1 MLILRWTVFL
11 PFLAITTLLGCA
23 GHVTEYGYLDE
34 VSTRGSQDIYVHE
47 DTRNKLTRGKEL
59 DRVWVNPDFNI
70 GRYRKIYIKPVEIN
84 PDLMSEEQG
93 SQFADYFTKSLQDE
107 IKRRLL
113 LRVITPNEGNLPE
126 NTLVLETGLTQL
138 DKSNKLTNWGTLLA
152 MGYPV
157 DPTHVQ
163 VEGRLKDANT
173 DETLFLFADNRSGS
187 PLLSDD
193 AETWQK
199 HIADIAK
206 DLVLEIAAVKV
217 KFVQ

>member
-107 IKRRLL
+107 
-113 LRVITPNEGNLPE
+113 
-126 NTLVLETGLTQL
+126 
-138 DKSNKLTNWGTLLA
+138 
-152 MGYPV
+152 
-157 DPTHVQ
+157 
-163 VEGRLKDANT
+163 NT

-187 PLLSDD
+187 RVLSDD

-199 HIADIAK
+199 DIADIAK

-217 KFVQ
+217 

>member
-1 MLILRWTVFL
+1 
-11 PFLAITTLLGCA
+11 
-23 GHVTEYGYLDE
+23 
-34 VSTRGSQDIYVHE
+34 
-47 DTRNKLTRGKEL
+47 
-59 DRVWVNPDFNI
+59 
-70 GRYRKIYIKPVEIN
+70 
-84 PDLMSEEQG
+84 
-93 SQFADYFTKSLQDE
+93 
-107 IKRRLL
+107 
-113 LRVITPNEGNLPE
+113 
-126 NTLVLETGLTQL
+126 
-138 DKSNKLTNWGTLLA
+138 

-217 KFVQ
+217 KLVQ

>member
-84 PDLMSEEQG
+84 PDLMRGTGFS
-93 SQFADYFTKSLQDE
+93 
-107 IKRRLL
+107 ICRLFHKK
-113 LRVITPNEGNLPE
+113 P
-126 NTLVLETGLTQL
+126 
-138 DKSNKLTNWGTLLA
+138 A
-152 MGYPV
+152 
-157 DPTHVQ
+157 
-163 VEGRLKDANT
+163 GRNQAQT
-173 DETLFLFADNRSGS
+173 
-187 PLLSDD
+187 
-193 AETWQK
+193 
-199 HIADIAK
+199 
-206 DLVLEIAAVKV
+206 AVKGNNA
-217 KFVQ
+217 K